1 MKYLFVVIMLL
12 TLKASAEDLKQQ
24 DILEHNRSCMVT
36 AQTLASDIFYSF
48 NRIYSDYQ
56 RCKDTR
62 ASCINEQKSFDDAM
76 NNLTDKSAIYLR
88 FCEVPCSQ

>member
-1 MKYLFVVIMLL
+1 MKYMLVILALL
-12 TLKASAEDLKQQ
+12 CLKSSAEEPDQNL
-24 DILEHNRSCMVT
+24 LEHNRSCLVT

-48 NRIYSDYQ
+48 NQTYSDYQ
-56 RCKDTR
+56 KCKGTGS
-62 ASCINEQKSFDDAM
+62 SCINEKKNFESSM